1 VTAVGPAAAAAATAA
16 PLTAQLVDWGASV
29 RFDDLPDEVVH
40 QAKRVI
46 LDYVAATL
54 VGSTSTPA
62 RIVQRYVAETEPPG
76 AATVLGSALRA
87 TAPSAALVNGTAAHG
102 LEVDDGYTPGS
113 THPGGPIG
121 SAVLAVAEARA
132 AGPQQI
138 LLAMAI
144 GLELTCRIGGAGHPA
159 TWRRGFHNTAINGV
173 FGAAAAATR
182 LMDRDRSDLANALG
196 IAGSHSGGLFEFLHG
211 GGEVKRLHPGKA
223 ARDGIVSAEL
233 AMRGLTGPSTVLEGP
248 AGYLHAF
255 ADGDYDVDHLVGGLG
270 VRWRM
275 LDMYVKPY
283 PCCRH
288 LHGPIDAILQLA
300 GEEPIDVDA
309 VESVRVETFPA
320 AARHGGKRIDD
331 FIAAQMSIPYAVAVT
346 MLYGVPSMEHFGAE
360 VRTDPRIARIVDV
373 VEVEEAEDCVRD
385 YPAMR
390 PARVTV
396 RAGSRERVLRIDQP
410 YGEPSNPMSD
420 ADLESKLHRL
430 AGPVVGER
438 RCTEIAAAI
447 WGLDDPERLFALLG
461 APDGDR

>member
-1 VTAVGPAAAAAATAA
+1 MTAARPASAGTAA
-16 PLTAQLVDWGASV
+16 PLTAQLVDWGSSF

-40 QAKRVI
+40 QAKRVL

-54 VGSTSTPA
+54 AGSRSAPA
-62 RIVQRYVAETEPPG
+62 QILQRYVAETEG
-76 AATVLGSALRA
+76 AAAATVLGTALRA
-87 TAPSAALVNGTAAHG
+87 TAPGAALANGTAAHG

-132 AGPQQI
+132 AGPEQI
-138 LLAMAI
+138 LLATAI

-159 TWRRGFHNTAINGV
+159 TWRRGFHNTPVNGV

-182 LMDRDRSDLANALG
+182 LLDGDRNDLANALG
-196 IAGSHSGGLFEFLHG
+196 IAGSHAGGLFEFLHG

-223 ARDGIVSAEL
+223 ARDGIMSAEL
-233 AMRGLTGPSTVLEGP
+233 ALRGLTGPTTVLEGSN
-248 AGYLHAF
+248 GYLHAF
-255 ADGDYDVDHLVGGLG
+255 ADDDYDVDHLVGGLG
-270 VRWRM
+270 ELWRM
-275 LDMYVKPY
+275 LGMYVKPY

-288 LHGPIDAILQLA
+288 LHGPIDAILQLSA
-300 GEEPIDVDA
+300 EEPIDPDA
-309 VESVRVETFPA
+309 VEAVRVETFPV

-346 MLYGVPSMEHFGAE
+346 MLHGAPSLEHFAAE
-360 VRTDPRIARIVDV
+360 VREDPRLGRIVDV

-396 RAGSRERVLRIDQP
+396 RAAGRERVLRIDQP

-420 ADLESKLHRL
+420 ADLERKLHRL

-438 RCTEIAAAI
+438 RCAEIAGAI
-447 WGLDDPERLFALLG
+447 WSLDDPERLFALLG
-461 APDGDR
+461 APDGER